1 MVEYIHV
8 IEKPYKLL
16 EGLTIVY
23 RIISMRPRAGKT
35 SLGTLLTREL
45 NRVGVKPT
53 VILQIGSSVLEEF
66 NDAFR
71 YRHAGA
77 SNIVVSNPEELIMI
91 SEPMGSLEEII
102 ENLSYYTPL
111 VLVEGFKGANIGRA
125 IAIIE
130 EPGEIEP
137 ISSEPGLWY
146 IVSNDLETVETALQ
160 QGFNALLIDEAEKL
174 ASEIYH
180 DAIKQISSAINID
193 PALCG
198 MASKHEAAEKLL
210 KEIITPTQCIETR
223 GINVFVND
231 KPVVL
236 DDKLANV
243 LIGVIEGFLSNVLP
257 ASIKPKNIRIELK
270 RG

>member
-1 MVEYIHV
+1 MSSK
-8 IEKPYKLL
+8 KPYKLL
-16 EGLTIVY
+16 EGLTSVY
-23 RIISMRPRAGKT
+23 RIISIRPRAGKT
-35 SLGTLLTREL
+35 SLGALLTREL
-45 NRVGVKPT
+45 NRIGVKPT
-53 VILQIGSSVLEEF
+53 VILQTGSSVLEEL

-91 SEPMGSLEEII
+91 TEPMESLEEII

-111 VLVEGFKGANIGRA
+111 VLVEGFKGANIGKA

-130 EPGEIEP
+130 EPREIEL
-137 ISSEPGLWY
+137 ISGELGLWY

-160 QGFNALLIDEAEKL
+160 QGFNALLIDETEKL
-174 ASEIYH
+174 AREIYH
-180 DAIKQISSAINID
+180 DAVTQITSAINID

-198 MASKHEAAEKLL
+198 MASKHEVAEKLL
-210 KEIITPTQCIETR
+210 KGIITPSQCIETR
-223 GINVFVND
+223 GISIIVNN
-231 KPVVL
+231 KPVIL
-236 DDKLANV
+236 DDKLANA

-270 RG
+270 QE